1 MSDVRE
7 VFSRTHGRNG
17 FRFHRP
23 MVLIA
28 CLSLGLA
35 VSGLMQGCIA
45 AATIATIKVISNAA
59 GGHTATVEL
68 DVAAGDV
75 YDAMLRILE
84 RRPDITVRK
93 QDDKKR
99 QIEAT
104 KDKSRMSAQVRTAR
118 GGKTELTVSASS
130 GEKTRTDEELA
141 EVIVETICDEL
152 GVKWKVVKGKIGE
165 KQAE

>member
-1 MSDVRE
+1 
-7 VFSRTHGRNG
+7 
-17 FRFHRP
+17 
-23 MVLIA
+23 MVLAA
-28 CLSLGLA
+28 CLSLGL
-35 VSGLMQGCIA
+35 VLSGLIPGCIA
-45 AATIATIKVISNAA
+45 AATIATIKVISDAA

-75 YDAMLRILE
+75 YDAMLRILQ

-93 QDDKKR
+93 QDNKKR

-104 KDKSRMSAQVRTAR
+104 KDKSRMSARVRATKK
-118 GGKTELTVSASS
+118 GKTELTVSASS

-165 KQAE
+165 KKEE